1 MKLERILRSPLL
13 SAGLFFLLGAAML
26 TAHYRQSVP
35 DWSLYAMTVVPVG
48 LCAAWA
54 ALTVIHNVRHPH
66 RRIRFLTFVPPE
78 FREEDEGQ
86 KWMNYRV
93 TRRVYMLYYAA
104 IPFLIGLIMLV
115 PDGTAV
121 AIAGLAVLGGIQQL
135 LYGYELRK
143 WDRS

>member
-26 TAHYRQSVP
+26 MAHYSQTVP
-35 DWSLYAMTVVPVG
+35 EWLLYAMTIGSVG
-48 LCAAWA
+48 LCAVWV
-54 ALTVIHNVRHPH
+54 ALCVVHNRRHPQ
-66 RRIRFLTFVPPE
+66 RRIRFLTLVPPE

-104 IPFLIGLIMLV
+104 IPLLILLIMLV
-115 PDGTAV
+115 PDGTAA